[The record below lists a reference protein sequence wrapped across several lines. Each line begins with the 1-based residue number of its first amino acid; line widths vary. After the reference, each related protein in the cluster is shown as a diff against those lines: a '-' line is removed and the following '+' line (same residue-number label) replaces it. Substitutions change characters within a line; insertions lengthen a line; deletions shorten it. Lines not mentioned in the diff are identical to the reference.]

1 MISNDSHRVFCGIKI
16 SSFFFLTSLQLW
28 LWRWNR
34 RMGNDRHSFHL
45 PANIWWQSNS
55 TLQRKRTAATGLVD
69 RGGWE
74 STQQKRS
81 SRTAVLKWFRRTPR
95 NSHVSLFPYRWQK
108 YLVSHR
114 WRMYHKWY
122 SCGAYCQQSGEI
134 ILFDHYVSFDYF
146 ETAWVDLSKHQR
158 FGLSKLRNHF
168 ELRDIHEIRLGLQ

>member
-1 MISNDSHRVFCGIKI
+1 
-16 SSFFFLTSLQLW
+16 
-28 LWRWNR
+28 
-34 RMGNDRHSFHL
+34 MGNDRHSFHL
-45 PANIWWQSNS
+45 STNIWWQSSS
-55 TLQRKRTAATGLVD
+55 TLQRKRPATRGLVD
-69 RGGWE
+69 RGSWE
-74 STQQKRS
+74 STPRKRS
-81 SRTAVLKWFRRTPR
+81 SRMAAPSWCRPTPR
-95 NSHVSLFPYRWQK
+95 NSHFSLFPYRWQR